1 MDVRNVAIAWWVRA
15 KATDKAANVGV
26 DQPKSFDDR
35 TAIIV
40 DLEIPRVE
48 LGDPTGGTKRE

>member
-1 MDVRNVAIAWWVRA
+1 MDVRNVAITWWVPA
-15 KATDKAANVGV
+15 KATDKATHIGV
-26 DQPKSFDDR
+26 DQPKSDDR

-48 LGDPTGGTKRE
+48 LGDPTGGAKRE